1 MKHRGI
7 WVVNSA
13 KVRPPASLI
22 YKSRQKESEPLDP
35 QTHGKTKVLNPQ
47 YIGEITPKNE
57 ETLGSHG
64 FQLLATFFRN
74 TFSPGLAKIAGGKDV
89 YHLWNAR
96 LF

>member
-64 FQLLATFFRN
+64 
-74 TFSPGLAKIAGGKDV
+74 
-89 YHLWNAR
+89 
-96 LF
+96 